1 VEGGTAAEETGVC
14 AAVLAAVRRR
24 DGTAE
29 LPLTS
34 LQLLSSWS
42 TAAAA
47 AAAVAASLLPGKSN
61 ICGCLSTAEANLQQ
75 PGVLSLSFTNP
86 GISWVLRAGSGTSC
100 EWLSVFWVH

>member
-1 VEGGTAAEETGVC
+1 MEGGTAAEETGVCGC

-47 AAAVAASLLPGKSN
+47 AAAASLLPGKSD
-61 ICGCLSTAEANLQQ
+61 ICGCLSTAEANFQQ